1 VRRKLDDG
9 SGEDLGRQFERLDWM
24 AAWLA
29 DVSLRDLSRGE
40 YFIVTAWTGNSTR
53 GGGEKSNSCGGCSP
67 QPDLE

>member
-29 DVSLRDLSRGE
+29 DVSLRDLSRGGIL
-40 YFIVTAWTGNSTR
+40 YCHR
-53 GGGEKSNSCGGCSP
+53 LDGEFHARRW
-67 QPDLE
+67 